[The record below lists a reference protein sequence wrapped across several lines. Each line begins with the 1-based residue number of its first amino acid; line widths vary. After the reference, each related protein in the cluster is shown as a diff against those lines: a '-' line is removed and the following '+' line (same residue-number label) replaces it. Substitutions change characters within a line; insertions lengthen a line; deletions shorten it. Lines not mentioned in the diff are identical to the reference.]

1 GALPPRPAESRV
13 PPEQLKVAFPEAPA
27 QPVVRMH
34 KGRPDQAAGYVAWPT
49 ADFWAD
55 PQRARATAVMGEV
68 LSLRLTDELREAQGA
83 TYSPSVGYSHSMTW
97 PGWGYVSASVEVPRS
112 EERRVGKARAAGRG
126 AEARNRE

>member
-1 GALPPRPAESRV
+1 FQAEDGIRDFHVTGVQTCALPIS
-13 PPEQLKVAFPEAPA
+13 
-27 QPVVRMH
+27 
-34 KGRPDQAAGYVAWPT
+34 
-49 ADFWAD
+49 DFWAD